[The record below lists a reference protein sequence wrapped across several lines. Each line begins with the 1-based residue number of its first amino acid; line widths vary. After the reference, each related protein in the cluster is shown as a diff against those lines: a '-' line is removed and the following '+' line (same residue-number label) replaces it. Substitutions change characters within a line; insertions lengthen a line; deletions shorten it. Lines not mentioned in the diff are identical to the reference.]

1 MQASVDA
8 QAQGASTTIGINPT
22 AIAHGAVDIPKNES
36 KKEKEFELLWNWF
49 TNPLDYDSESERNST
64 KAFDM
69 KTI

>member
-8 QAQGASTTIGINPT
+8 QAQGASTNIGINPS
-22 AIAHGAVDIPKNES
+22 AIAHRTVDIPKNDG
-36 KKEKEFELLWNWF
+36 KKQKEFELLWNYF
-49 TNPLDYDSESERNST
+49 TIPSDYHSQSERNST